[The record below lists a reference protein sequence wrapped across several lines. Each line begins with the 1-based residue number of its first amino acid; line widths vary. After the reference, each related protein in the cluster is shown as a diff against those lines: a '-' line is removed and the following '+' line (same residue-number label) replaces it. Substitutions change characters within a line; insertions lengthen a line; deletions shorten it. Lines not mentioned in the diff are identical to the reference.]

1 MPSRREM
8 LVSIALTGTAAG
20 VAGAQTQTVHQHP
33 GHDETAGGAPATA
46 KPKLLNAAEFETLG
60 ELVEMIIPR
69 SDTPGAKEAGAH
81 LIIDNMLAGQRT
93 RAAEFRKGLGPFVK
107 LTNAKRLERLTALHA
122 GKDAFFRVLK
132 DMTVDAYY
140 STREGLVTELGWSGY
155 NALPEFKGCTHPEH
169 QLPGTKA

>member
-8 LVSIALTGTAAG
+8 LVSIAVTGAAAGTAP
-20 VAGAQTQTVHQHP
+20 AQLQTVHQHP
-33 GHDETAGGAPATA
+33 GHDETAGGAPKAA

-69 SDTPGAKEAGAH
+69 SETPGAKDAGAH
-81 LIIDNMLAGQRT
+81 LIIDHTLAGQRT
-93 RAAEFRKGLGPFVK
+93 RAAEFRKGLAPFVK

-122 GKDAFFRVLK
+122 GKDAFFRTLK

-155 NALPEFKGCTHPEH
+155 NALAEFKGCTHPEH
-169 QLPGTKA
+169 QLPGRKA